1 MKHCFYYLYLLLLVT
16 SHVKAS
22 NFIEQLTLMDSALM
36 SCIKAQAELNNW
48 KKIDQI
54 HTVKCHGMKI
64 KCTKGL
70 ASFVNLKSLSLYNNK
85 LTDIDLHNLVK
96 LEYVNVANN
105 QLKTI
110 NLSALTNLETL
121 YLFKNKLVNIDFTD
135 LVQLKKIRITNNRL
149 TSLDISPLISLEKA
163 YFFNNKLNDLIVKGL
178 PKLKFIELRQNP
190 MTDEVYER
198 YDELEGITIIHD
210 GNADDWK

>member
-1 MKHCFYYLYLLLLVT
+1 MKRCFYYTYLLLLVT
-16 SHVKAS
+16 LNVKAS
-22 NFIEQLTLMDSALM
+22 SFIEQLALADSALL
-36 SCIKAQAELNNW
+36 SCVKAQAEINHW
-48 KKIDQI
+48 KEVDQV
-54 HTVKCHGMKI
+54 HTLKCHGMKI
-64 KCTKGL
+64 KNTNGL

-85 LTDIDLHNLVK
+85 LTNIDLHNLVK

-110 NLSALTNLETL
+110 NLSALANLKTL
-121 YLFKNKLVNIDFTD
+121 YLFKNKLVNINFND

-163 YFFNNKLNDLIVKGL
+163 YFFDNKLKDLVIKDL